1 MDIGTVVSYRGHQA
15 TIINK
20 DTNNLVTIQYA
31 DDSSVAI
38 VGIDTLTLFV
48 GIQPSIMTS
57 IVGAMGAL
65 SNRIKG
71 SNEPGSLGALAQYI
85 SNKGGSNSI
94 SSLADKV
101 TEKSNTTG

>member
-1 MDIGTVVSYRGHQA
+1 MDVGTVVSYRGHKA

-20 DTNNLVTIQYA
+20 DTNNLVTIQFA

-38 VGIDTLTLFV
+38 VDIGTLTLFV
-48 GIQPSIMTS
+48 EIQPTIMTS

-71 SNEPGSLGALAQYI
+71 SNEPGSLGALAQYV
-85 SNKGGSNSI
+85 SHMGNSNSV
-94 SSLADKV
+94 SSLADKLA
-101 TEKSNTTG
+101 EK